1 MANVLTFGSTLQNT
15 LASAVETAVGST
27 ATLEFQLSGGTE
39 VATLT
44 LASDPFTGPSSGVIT
59 LAGTPLQDT
68 SATGNASP
76 MARFQIKS
84 AGTTMQVQGTVGVSG
99 EAINFAGGVTV
110 DPGDTVELTSF
121 TISFA

>member
-15 LASAVETAVGST
+15 LASAVETA

-59 LAGTPLQDT
+59 LAGVPLQDT